1 MKVTLTIPIEDY
13 NNILTAL
20 YKERDRA
27 HLEND
32 ERSLMYIQRTIEA
45 VKANALPANVL
56 EVK

>member
-1 MKVTLTIPIEDY
+1 MNVTLTIHIDDY

-32 ERSLMYIQRTIEA
+32 ERSLGFVQRTIEA
-45 VKANALPANVL
+45 VKENVLPANVL
-56 EVK
+56 EV

>member
-1 MKVTLTIPIEDY
+1 MKVTLTIPIDDY

-32 ERSLMYIQRTIEA
+32 ERSLMYIQRTIEE
-45 VKANALPANVL
+45 VKANAKP
-56 EVK
+56 

>member
-1 MKVTLTIPIEDY
+1 MNVTMTISIDDY

-32 ERSLMYIQRTIEA
+32 ERSLMYILRTIEA
-45 VKANALPANVL
+45 VKNNAYPANVM

>member
-1 MKVTLTIPIEDY
+1 MNVTLTIHIDDY

-32 ERSLMYIQRTIEA
+32 ERSLGFIQRTIEA
-45 VKANALPANVL
+45 VKGSVLPANVL
-56 EVK
+56 KM

>member
-1 MKVTLTIPIEDY
+1 MTISINDY

-27 HLEND
+27 HLENN
-32 ERSLMYIQRTIEA
+32 ERNLAFIQRTIDI
-45 VKANALPANVL
+45 VKNNTYVANVM

>member
-1 MKVTLTIPIEDY
+1 MNVTMTISIDDY

-27 HLEND
+27 HLENN
-32 ERSLMYIQRTIEA
+32 ERNLAFIQRTIDM
-45 VKANALPANVL
+45 VKNNTRVANVT